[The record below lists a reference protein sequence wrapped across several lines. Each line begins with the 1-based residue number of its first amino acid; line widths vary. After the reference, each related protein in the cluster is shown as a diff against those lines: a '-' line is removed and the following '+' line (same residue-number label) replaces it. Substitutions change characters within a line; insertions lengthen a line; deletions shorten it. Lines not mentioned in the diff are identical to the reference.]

1 MKSFETPPQFNTE
14 NQLEKIEQPSQPEV
28 SPKPE
33 ALKTNIEDSSS
44 EQIEQEQVLPEEGTE
59 QWAKEL
65 PSETFGTEEER
76 KNNFEKLLIELSK
89 EKTKHGISAEEFEK
103 RLKEAEE
110 YTESM
115 PLFHNTSL
123 KGAIGIFNLG
133 KIASLHTLRKEKGLL
148 RTLFQ
153 SNTLAM
159 DKRAG
164 LHKMVFVSPISIRN
178 YGDVTLEV
186 DGKILDRPDCVVTYE
201 DIIKTLERVCPP
213 GKVDTIFEYAREY
226 FAMPQVLKEY
236 KSQVISGINFRNFLS
251 HYIAIYGIP
260 EKYQECWGEDF
271 RSGTINS
278 SNAGVHDALS
288 PHVKKMIIPEIK
300 VRNEISF
307 KNIKGVVVKNQAHS
321 DLLINNGVPRD
332 LIKIVGLERGK

>member
-1 MKSFETPPQFNTE
+1 MFNPEKSQFR
-14 NQLEKIEQPSQPEV
+14 PSQPAV

-33 ALKTNIEDSSS
+33 APKTNIEDSSS
-44 EQIEQEQVLPEEGTE
+44 EQIEQEQVLPEEGPE

-65 PSETFGTEEER
+65 PPETFGTEEER
-76 KNNFEKLLIELSK
+76 KNNFEKLLIELNK
-89 EKTKHGISAEEFEK
+89 EKIKHNIPSEEFEK

-148 RTLFQ
+148 RTFFQ
-153 SNTLAM
+153 SNTLAV

-164 LHKMVFVSPISIRN
+164 LHKMVFVSPIPIRN

-201 DIIKTLERVCPP
+201 DIINTLERVCPP
-213 GKVDTIFEYAREY
+213 GKLDAIFQYA
-226 FAMPQVLKEY
+226 KEY
-236 KSQVISGINFRNFLS
+236 LAIPQFREVTSENFCLIISLSTVSQKSIKNVRTKTST
-251 HYIAIYGIP
+251 
-260 EKYQECWGEDF
+260 QE
-271 RSGTINS
+271 
-278 SNAGVHDALS
+278 
-288 PHVKKMIIPEIK
+288 
-300 VRNEISF
+300 
-307 KNIKGVVVKNQAHS
+307 Q
-321 DLLINNGVPRD
+321 
-332 LIKIVGLERGK
+332 